1 MDRFNAMRVFTRIVE
16 LGGFARAAD
25 SLQLPRA
32 SVTILIKQLEAHL
45 GVQLLHR
52 TTRQVSPTLD
62 GAAYYQRC
70 IRLLADLEEAE
81 AAFSLGR
88 HNPRGTLRV
97 DMPAGIG
104 HLIVMPALPE
114 FSARYPLL
122 ELEIGLNDRPVDL
135 IREGV
140 DCALRGGP
148 LLDESLVARP
158 LAQLAQVTCASP
170 GYLRE
175 HGVPTSVAQLQGH
188 RMVEYFSAV
197 SGKRYGLEFLVDGEL
212 LEVNLPKQ
220 VAVNSADGYLAAC
233 EAGYG
238 LIQTPYY
245 HAARQLQAGVLQE
258 VLAEHAPPPL
268 PLTALYPP
276 QRHLSTRI
284 RVFVDWLVD
293 LFARQDELIR
303 GRNQGRA
310 RAAKRPRQG
319 GRG

>member
-16 LGGFARAAD
+16 LGGFTRAAD

-70 IRLLADLEEAE
+70 VRLLADLEETE
-81 AAFSLGR
+81 AVFSQAR
-88 HNPRGTLRV
+88 HNPRGILRI

-104 HLIVMPALPE
+104 RLIVMPALPE
-114 FSARYPLL
+114 FSACYPLI

-135 IREGV
+135 VREGV

-148 LLDESLVARP
+148 VLDESLVARP
-158 LAQLAQVTCASP
+158 LVQLSQVTCASP
-170 GYLRE
+170 GYLFQ
-175 HGVPTSVAQLQGH
+175 HGIPTSAAQLQGH
-188 RMVEYFSAV
+188 RMVEYFSSV
-197 SGKRYGLEFLVDGEL
+197 SGKRYGLEFLIDGQLHEI
-212 LEVNLPKQ
+212 ELPKR

-238 LIQTPYY
+238 LVQTPYY
-245 HAARQLQAGVLQE
+245 HVARQLQAGTLVQ
-258 VLAEHAPPPL
+258 VLADQAPPPL

-276 QRHLSTRI
+276 QRHLSTRV
-284 RVFVDWLVD
+284 RVFVDWLLE
-293 LFARQDELIR
+293 LFARP
-303 GRNQGRA
+303 GSFTTGS
-310 RAAKRPRQG
+310 
-319 GRG
+319 